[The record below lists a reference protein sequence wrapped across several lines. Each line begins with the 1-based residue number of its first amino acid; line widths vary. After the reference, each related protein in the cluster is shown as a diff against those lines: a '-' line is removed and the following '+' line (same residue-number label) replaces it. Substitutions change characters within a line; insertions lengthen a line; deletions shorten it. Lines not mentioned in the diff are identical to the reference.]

1 MKFHETLKGRWLST
15 RNILVTARLILAG
28 DFWLMI
34 QKKTRQNRE
43 CDDDFIGLRLRRAR
57 LPKLNCLC
65 QRFSKW
71 SSNFALALKP
81 MFLHFCGFEHLSW
94 LPKLNCLC
102 QRFSKWSSNFGLALK
117 PMFLHFCGFKH
128 WSWLGSYTFVVSEL
142 QFASV
147 LLFELNCLCQ
157 WFSYQSSSI
166 TNNFAK
172 N

>member
-1 MKFHETLKGRWLST
+1 MMTSSGFVYDEHGFQNST
-15 RNILVTARLILAG
+15 AFAN
-28 DFWLMI
+28 DF
-34 QKKTRQNRE
+34 QSEAAT
-43 CDDDFIGLRLRRAR
+43 LRLH
-57 LPKLNCLC
+57 LNRCSYTFEVLSI
-65 QRFSKW
+65 RFGFQNSTTFANDFQ
-71 SSNFALALKP
+71 SCSNFALALKP

-128 WSWLGSYTFVVSEL
+128 WSWFGSYTFVVSEL
-142 QFASV
+142 QFATV
-147 LLFELNCLCQ
+147 LLLELNCLCQ
-157 WFSYQSSSI
+157 WFSKQSSSI